1 MKTWK
6 IPRWLFVAMVIVIA
20 LDWMALG
27 LRKWQVNILRQQAI
41 ERGYA
46 IHDPQTGEWRW
57 KTDSE
62 VAE

>member
-1 MKTWK
+1 MDKDDGC
-6 IPRWLFVAMVIVIA
+6 FV
-20 LDWMALG
+20 LG
-27 LRKWQVNILRQQAI
+27 LCAMAAFLAFTAGFGIGADYRQTQAI